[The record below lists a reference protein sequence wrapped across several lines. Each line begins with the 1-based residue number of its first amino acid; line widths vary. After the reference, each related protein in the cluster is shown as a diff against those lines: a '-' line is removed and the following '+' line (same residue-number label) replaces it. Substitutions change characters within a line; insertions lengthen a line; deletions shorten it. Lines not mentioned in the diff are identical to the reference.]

1 MVIRTVKKQLL
12 FVCRLHGGPESS
24 MVYAQTGRM
33 YDSARQYSRAAHYYK
48 LHIMANFGSGYL
60 PGDNEE
66 YSALICLAGAYDWD
80 SVSTG
85 PHTLLARQD
94 F

>member
-1 MVIRTVKKQLL
+1 
-12 FVCRLHGGPESS
+12 

-33 YDSARQYSRAAHYYK
+33 YDSAKQYGRAAHYYK

-60 PGDNEE
+60 PGDNED

-85 PHTLLARQD
+85 WLMLHAQKHASRLLQFQGCFALLLV
-94 F
+94 

>member
-1 MVIRTVKKQLL
+1 
-12 FVCRLHGGPESS
+12 

-33 YDSARQYSRAAHYYK
+33 YDSAKQYGRAAHYYK

-60 PGDNEE
+60 PGDNED

-85 PHTLLARQD
+85 CRALYAQECASRLLQSQGFFALLLM
-94 F
+94 

>member
-1 MVIRTVKKQLL
+1 
-12 FVCRLHGGPESS
+12 
-24 MVYAQTGRM
+24 MVYGQTGRL
-33 YDSARQYSRAAHYYK
+33 YNSARQYSRAAHYYK

-60 PGDNEE
+60 PGDNED

-85 PHTLLARQD
+85 GHTLHAQD
-94 F
+94 CASSLLQPQGCSAMLLL

>member
-1 MVIRTVKKQLL
+1 
-12 FVCRLHGGPESS
+12 

-80 SVSTG
+80 SVATG
-85 PHTLLARQD
+85 PHTLHARQD